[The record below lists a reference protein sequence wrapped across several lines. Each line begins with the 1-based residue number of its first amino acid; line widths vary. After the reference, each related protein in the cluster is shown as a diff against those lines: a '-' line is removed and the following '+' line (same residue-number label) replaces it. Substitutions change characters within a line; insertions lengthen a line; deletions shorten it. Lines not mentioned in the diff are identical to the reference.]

1 MIFVCPESLDCEL
14 CFLSLQAAMLA
25 MLAIGVFTF
34 GSPNHALAARSG
46 GRASG
51 HFRSSS
57 SRVHS
62 SGSRTTRIGGS
73 VGGGSGTLDITSQS
87 DVMCFMIMGGT
98 VAILELK
105 KKYANKKLGL
115 TTGEHVEIKG
125 IRKWISTPSTPRIT
139 TLARQV
145 KRWRSCRWP
154 SRATTAPLPPSSA
167 RSPFSSIA
175 STPPPGCDRAG
186 HADSRLIQRA
196 LILAQSVRAK
206 TQNLIATYASN

>member
-1 MIFVCPESLDCEL
+1 MVFVCPESLDCEL

-125 IRKWISTPSTPRIT
+125 IRKWISTPSTP
-139 TLARQV
+139 
-145 KRWRSCRWP
+145 
-154 SRATTAPLPPSSA
+154 PLPGRSDGGEAAGGRRVRRPLPFLPPRHGLPA
-167 RSPFSSIA
+167 R
-175 STPPPGCDRAG
+175 R
-186 HADSRLIQRA
+186 SRRHLLQGATEQAMLIRD
-196 LILAQSVRAK
+196 
-206 TQNLIATYASN
+206 